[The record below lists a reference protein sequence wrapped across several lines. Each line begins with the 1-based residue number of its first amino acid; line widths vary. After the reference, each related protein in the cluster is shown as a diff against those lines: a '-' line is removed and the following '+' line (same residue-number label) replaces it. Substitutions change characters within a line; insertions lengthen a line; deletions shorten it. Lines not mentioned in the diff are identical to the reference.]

1 MQASDKSVSRSA
13 ARSLPSPYDGEE
25 RTNVVSQLP
34 FPLEFVHKYNLHKSL
49 GLLIADDDL
58 PSIARIYGVRLDEL
72 RAVDDRFQA
81 NIARLA
87 ARLAEQKPLAPAAQP
102 VTILALGDSITSD
115 RESYVKILN
124 RYWRDDSNRRII
136 DCGVSGDTGCHVI
149 NRFYATAAAEP
160 SDWVVIFLGTNDCR
174 QPDDGSGVSN
184 LSPEESERDL
194 RYVTARFLEQ
204 GRKLVYVTLPPVDN
218 ARLKTFF
225 AGRNFVYDP
234 RRLDAANGRIRAVAA
249 ETGSSVADLA
259 KAIAESGKDYL
270 EPDGLHLNGEGQ
282 LLLSGLLVE
291 ALP

>member
-1 MQASDKSVSRSA
+1 VNQI
-13 ARSLPSPYDGEE
+13 PY
-25 RTNVVSQLP
+25 
-34 FPLEFVHKYNLHKSL
+34 PLDFIHKYNLHKAL

-58 PSIARIYGVRLDEL
+58 PSIARIYGVGLEEL
-72 RAVDDRFQA
+72 RAVDTRFRRNVA
-81 NIARLA
+81 NLA
-87 ARLAEQKPLAPAAQP
+87 ARLAEQNPIAKAATP
-102 VTILALGDSITSD
+102 ITILALGDSITSD

-124 RYWRDDSNRRII
+124 HYWRDHPNRVMI

-149 NRFYATAAAEP
+149 NRFYATASAQP

-174 QPDDGSGVSN
+174 QADDGSGISN
-184 LSPEESERDL
+184 LSVEESERDL

-218 ARLKTFF
+218 TRLKAFF
-225 AGRNFVYDP
+225 AGRNWVYDP
-234 RRLDAANGRIRAVAA
+234 RRLDAANACIRALAT
-249 ETGSSVADLA
+249 ETGSGIADLA
-259 KAIAESGKDYL
+259 RAIADSGRDYL